1 MNNNGPYSQ
10 FTSEKSLV
18 KRRNSSMF
26 IIPHLLSG
34 IKKYFLCKKYNMK
47 LILTRKDS
55 YFKDILHNRIWDSNL
70 IMHPS
75 VQFSCSVVSNSA
87 TPWTVAHQASLSI
100 TNSWSLLKLMY
111 IELSWW
117 YHPTISSSVIP
128 FSSCL
133 QSFPVSGSFPMSQFF
148 APGGQSIGASTS
160 VSVLPINIQD
170 WFA

>member
-1 MNNNGPYSQ
+1 MIRAAKELSKRTRNRWLATTGLELCLKILTKGDFSPPFISLFPSFQDFRGIGLTFLAKFTPSSFLKPHTANEHNGPYSQ

-18 KRRNSSMF
+18 KHRNLSMF

-75 VQFSCSVVSNSA
+75 VQFSCSVMSNS
-87 TPWTVAHQASLSI
+87 
-100 TNSWSLLKLMY
+100 
-111 IELSWW
+111 
-117 YHPTISSSVIP
+117 
-128 FSSCL
+128 L
-133 QSFPVSGSFPMSQFF
+133 QPHG
-148 APGGQSIGASTS
+148 
-160 VSVLPINIQD
+160 L
-170 WFA
+170 